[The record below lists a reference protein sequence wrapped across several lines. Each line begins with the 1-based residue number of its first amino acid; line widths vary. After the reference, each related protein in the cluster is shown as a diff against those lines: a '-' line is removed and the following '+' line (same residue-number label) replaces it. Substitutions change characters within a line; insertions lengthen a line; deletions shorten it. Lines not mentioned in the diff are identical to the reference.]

1 MYGRLKD
8 PEKYGAWTRAIKAWL
23 KKTYEKARHWFCK
36 VGLCNLDKC
45 KCKCHTR
52 DNESKQ

>member
-23 KKTYEKARHWFCK
+23 KKTWNKIRHWCCK
-36 VGLCNLDKC
+36 VGLCNMDKC
-45 KCKCHTR
+45 CCKCHCK
-52 DNESKQ
+52 DNES